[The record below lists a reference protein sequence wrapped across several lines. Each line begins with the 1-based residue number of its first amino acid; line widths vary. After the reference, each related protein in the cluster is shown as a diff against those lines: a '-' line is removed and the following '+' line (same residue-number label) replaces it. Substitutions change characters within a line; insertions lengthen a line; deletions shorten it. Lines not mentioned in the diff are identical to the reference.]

1 MRSPPVGRRTAGML
15 LVALSAACF
24 GAMPIFARFAYAD
37 GVSPVT
43 LLALRFTVASAAM
56 LLLLRVRRRPP
67 PRGARLVGLVLMGA
81 VGYVGQ
87 SLCYFTALLHASA
100 GMVALLLYLY
110 PALVALLA
118 AACLGER
125 LAPPRLAALALA
137 LVGTVLIVRA
147 GGSAEP
153 AGILLGIGAAVIY
166 SVYIIAGTRLVP
178 AGGAIEASTV
188 VIASA
193 AVVYLAAAGAS
204 GLRLPATAG
213 GYVAVAAIAIVST
226 VVAIVAFFA
235 GLDRIGPTAAS
246 TLSTLEP
253 VVTVSL
259 AATVLAEKLAAAQV
273 AGGALVLAAVLL
285 LARTTGGAGAEA
297 RAPAAARAEPAAAAA
312 RRRRGASRPT

>member
-1 MRSPPVGRRTAGML
+1 MTPSPVGRRTAGML
-15 LVALSAACF
+15 LVALSAASF

-43 LLALRFTVASAAM
+43 LLAFRFTLASAAM
-56 LLLLRVRRRPP
+56 LVLQRVRRRPM

-100 GMVALLLYLY
+100 SMVALLLYLY

-125 LAPPRLAALALA
+125 LAPPRLAALGLALA
-137 LVGTVLIVRA
+137 GTVLIVRI
-147 GGSAEP
+147 GGSTDA

-178 AGGAIEASTV
+178 AGGATEASTV

-193 AVVYLAAAGAS
+193 AVVYLAVAGVS
-204 GLRLPATAG
+204 GPRLPATAA
-213 GYVAVAAIAIVST
+213 GYLAIGAIAIVST

-253 VVTVSL
+253 VITVSL
-259 AATVLAEKLAAAQV
+259 AAAVLGEKLAAAQA
-273 AGGALVLAAVLL
+273 AGGVLVLAAVLL
-285 LARTTGGAGAEA
+285 LARASGLERASGRSGAEA
-297 RAPAAARAEPAAAAA
+297 AVTAGPRGGARK
-312 RRRRGASRPT
+312 